1 MIKILKLLF
10 WFMGF
15 SLLFWA
21 IKSTDLPS
29 VGSLLSKLGSG
40 VFVILSVYIVINLMD
55 SIAWR
60 YALKPDE
67 ANGVKIWSLWK
78 IRQIGEA
85 LNLATPFGKVGGE
98 PAKAQLLKETY
109 SLNYKQGVSSLIVT
123 RTTNLIGLVFFLAW
137 GAVLIWNSDTISGQF
152 KTTCEWALA
161 IFTALIFLFLFLQ
174 IFGVLEKL
182 AKRIGKLS
190 FIGDKAKSI
199 IKETETLSHNIA
211 DYYKSYGGRFVWSI
225 WYSFVGWV
233 LGILELYFAMH
244 FLGFSLSFSDLW
256 IIEALAQL
264 IKVGSF
270 FIPLSIGAMETGLI
284 LIFTS
289 MGMTPDLGLTLSI
302 VLRIKEL
309 AWIALGLALSGKL
322 VFKN

>member
-1 MIKILKLLF
+1 MLKILKLLF

-15 SLLFWA
+15 LLLFWA
-21 IKSTDLPS
+21 IKSTDLSS

-40 VFVILSVYIVINLMD
+40 VFVIISVYFVINLMD
-55 SIAWR
+55 SIAWK

-67 ANGVKIWSLWK
+67 AKGVKIWNLWK

-109 SLNYKQGVSSLIVT
+109 GLNYKQAISSLIVT

-137 GAVLIWNSDTISGQF
+137 GAVLIWNSETISGQF

-174 IFGVLEKL
+174 IIGVLEKL

-199 IKETETLSHNIA
+199 LKETETLSHNMA
-211 DYYKSYGGRFVWSI
+211 DYYKSYGGRFAWSI

-233 LGILELYFAMH
+233 FGILELYFALY

-270 FIPLSIGAMETGLI
+270 FIPLSIGAMESGLI
-284 LIFTS
+284 LIFSS
-289 MGMTPDLGLTLSI
+289 MGMTPNLGLTLSI

-322 VFKN
+322 VFKK